1 MKNPALTNVETR
13 TVDPRLTLALVCLAI
28 FIGAVDL
35 TVISAAL
42 PKVMIDLRLALDTEL
57 NRASWAVSGYLLAYT
72 VSITFMGRLSDL
84 FGRRKVYFLCLV
96 TFLVGSAVVAAAP
109 NLTILIVGRVIQALG
124 AGAMVP
130 VSMALVGDLFPVGQR
145 AAALGVIGAVDT
157 AGWMVGHL
165 YGGVLM
171 RLFDDWRLLFWLN
184 LPIGAVALGLT
195 WYALRNVPTPPR
207 VGSFDWPGTVLLSA
221 GLVVL
226 NVGLAAGSELG
237 ATDFYGERLGPP
249 PYAGPLV
256 GLALVLFALFVW
268 VERRS
273 ADPLIGLELFTRRDT
288 AMACIINVMVGFGL
302 AIAITN
308 VPLYINTRLL
318 LYHPTD
324 SDILRIA
331 AWDAG
336 WMLSALTLT
345 MAAAALPG
353 GLLTA
358 RFGARLPTILGLGL
372 ALAGYLLM
380 TFWGPEATYL
390 RIGLEL
396 ALTGIGLGLV
406 IAPVA
411 DTVVAAAGEDRRGA
425 ASALV
430 IALRLVGMTV
440 GVALLTL
447 WGVHRQDVLRRA
459 GADNP
464 LALTDPA
471 RFLMEIAANVIGET
485 FLFGAVACII
495 GLVAGWLMRKW
506 VVTHHTG

>member
-1 MKNPALTNVETR
+1 MKNPALTSVKER
-13 TVDPRLTLALVCLAI
+13 PFDPRVTLGLVCLAI

-42 PKVMIDLRLALDTEL
+42 PKVMIDLRLSLDTEL

-84 FGRRKVYFLCLV
+84 FGRRMVYLLCLI
-96 TFLVGSAVVAAAP
+96 TFLIGSAWVAAAP
-109 NLTILIVGRVIQALG
+109 NLTMLIIGRVIQAFG

-130 VSMALVGDLFPVGQR
+130 VSMALVGDLFAPGQR
-145 AAALGVIGAVDT
+145 AAALGFIGAVDT

-171 RLFDDWRLLFWLN
+171 RIFDDWRLLFWLN
-184 LPIGAVALGLT
+184 VPIGLVALVLT
-195 WYALRNVPTPPR
+195 WYALRQVPTPPR
-207 VGSFDWPGTVLLSA
+207 TGHFDWPGTLLLS
-221 GLVVL
+221 GSLVAL

-256 GLALVLFALFVW
+256 VVALILLALFVW
-268 VERRS
+268 IERRS
-273 ADPLIGLELFTRRDT
+273 ADPLIGIELFTQRNT
-288 AMACIINVMVGFGL
+288 AIACMINVVVGFGL

-353 GLLTA
+353 GFLTA
-358 RFGARLPTILGLGL
+358 RFGARLPTVLGLSL
-372 ALAGYLLM
+372 AFLGYSLM
-380 TFWGPEATYL
+380 VFWGPDVTYV
-390 RIGLEL
+390 RMGLEL

-411 DTVVAAAGEDRRGA
+411 DTVVSYAGEDRRGA

-440 GVALLTL
+440 GVAILTM
-447 WGVHRQDVLRRA
+447 WGVHRQDELRRA
-459 GADNP
+459 GVDNP
-464 LALTDPA
+464 LAVTDPV
-471 RFLMEIAANVIGET
+471 RFLMEIAAQVIGET
-485 FLFGAVACII
+485 FVFGAVVCLI
-495 GLVAGWLMRKW
+495 GLLAGLMMSTAIRQR
-506 VVTHHTG
+506 

>member
-1 MKNPALTNVETR
+1 MKNPALTTVETR
-13 TVDPRLTLALVCLAI
+13 PVDPRLTLGLVCLAI

-42 PKVMIDLRLALDTEL
+42 PKVMIDLRLSLDTEL

-72 VSITFMGRLSDL
+72 VSMTFMGRLSDL
-84 FGRRKVYFLCLV
+84 FGRRMVYLICLV
-96 TFLVGSAVVAAAP
+96 VFLIGSAWVAAAP
-109 NLTILIVGRVIQALG
+109 NLTMLIIGRVVQAFG

-130 VSMALVGDLFPVGQR
+130 VSMALVGDLFPPGQR
-145 AAALGVIGAVDT
+145 AAALGLIGAVDT

-171 RLFDDWRLLFWLN
+171 RIFDDWRLLFWLN
-184 LPIGAVALGLT
+184 LPIGLVALALT
-195 WYALRNVPTPPR
+195 WYALRQVPTPPR
-207 VGSFDWPGTVLLSA
+207 VGRFDWPGTLLLSA
-221 GLVVL
+221 SLVAL
-226 NVGLAAGSELG
+226 NIGLAAGSELG

-256 GLALVLFALFVW
+256 IVSLLLLALFVW
-268 VERRS
+268 VEHRS
-273 ADPLIGLELFTRRDT
+273 DDPLIGLELFSRRHT
-288 AMACIINVMVGFGL
+288 AMACVINVMVGFGL

-353 GLLTA
+353 GLLTG
-358 RFGARLPTILGLGL
+358 RFGARLPAMLGLGL
-372 ALAGYLLM
+372 AIIGYGLM
-380 TFWGPEATYL
+380 AFWGPDVTYL
-390 RIGLEL
+390 RMGLEL

-411 DTVVAAAGEDRRGA
+411 DTVIATAGEDRRGA

-440 GVALLTL
+440 GVAILTL
-447 WGVHRQDVLRRA
+447 WGVHRQDELRRA

-464 LALTDPA
+464 LAVTEPA
-471 RFLMEIAANVIGET
+471 RFLMEIAARVIGET
-485 FLFGAVACII
+485 FLFGAAACLV
-495 GLVAGWLMRKW
+495 GLLAALVMRE
-506 VVTHHTG
+506 VSGRRT